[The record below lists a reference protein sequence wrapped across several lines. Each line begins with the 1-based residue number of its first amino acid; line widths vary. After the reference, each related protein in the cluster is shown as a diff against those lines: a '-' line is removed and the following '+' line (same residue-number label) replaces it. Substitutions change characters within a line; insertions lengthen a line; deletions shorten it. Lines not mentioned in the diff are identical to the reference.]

1 MTTST
6 WRRVLVA
13 CVVAGALGIA
23 TTASAHKPSDSYLAL
38 RVAGPDV
45 AGQWDIALRDLD
57 YAVGLDADADGAIT
71 WGEVRG
77 ASAAITAYA
86 FGHLAVAYGGE
97 RCLPRL
103 TELLIDEHG
112 DGAYAALRF
121 AATGCASAAEDS
133 AALTVTYD
141 LLFDLDPL
149 HRGLVRVTFTQPTE
163 LHASTGYDAERGTLD
178 TLLAHGTEVAILSPD
193 HPARTFAPRPAAT
206 STVAASFVR
215 DGVWHIWT
223 GYDHLLFL
231 LSLLLP
237 AVARREPDGWWCAP
251 SLRDA
256 LGHTVMV
263 VTAFTVAHSIT
274 LSLAALAVV
283 HVPARLVETLIAI
296 SVALAAANNLV
307 PVVPHT
313 RAWQLALGFGL
324 IHGFGFASVLG
335 DLELPRSALV
345 LSLVSFNLGVELGQ
359 LAVVV
364 ALLPLAFLAR
374 RTPAFRFGVMSAGSA
389 AVVLLA
395 LAWAGERALNLRI
408 F

>member
-1 MTTST
+1 MTTAT
-6 WRRVLVA
+6 WRFALIA
-13 CVVAGALGIA
+13 CVVAGILGVA
-23 TTASAHKPSDSYLAL
+23 ATASAHKPSDSYLAL
-38 RVAGPDV
+38 RISGPDV
-45 AGQWDIALRDLD
+45 TGQWDIALRDLD
-57 YAVGLDADADGAIT
+57 YALGLDADADGAIT

-77 ASAAITAYA
+77 ASPAITDYA
-86 FGHLAVAYGGE
+86 FSRLGLTYGGAP
-97 RCLPRL
+97 CQPRL
-103 TELLIDEHG
+103 TQLLADEHG
-112 DGAYAALRF
+112 DGGYAVLRF
-121 AATGCASAAEDS
+121 GADGCAAHGRDATD
-133 AALTVTYD
+133 LTVTYG

-149 HRGLVRVTFTQPTE
+149 HRGLVNVTFAPPTE
-163 LHASTGYDAERGTLD
+163 LHVSTGYDAERSTLD
-178 TLLAHGTEVAILSPD
+178 TLVAHGTEVAVLAPD
-193 HPARTFAPRPAAT
+193 HPTRTFTQRPAPAT
-206 STVAASFVR
+206 TVAASFVR

-237 AVARREPDGWWCAP
+237 AVARRERDGWWCAP

-256 LGHTVMV
+256 VRHTVMV

-274 LSLAALAVV
+274 LSLAALGVV
-283 HVPARLVETLIAI
+283 HLSARLVETLIAI

-307 PVVPHT
+307 PVVPHG

-335 DLELPRSALV
+335 ELELPRSALV

-359 LAVVV
+359 LAVVA

>member
-1 MTTST
+1 MTTAT
-6 WRRVLVA
+6 WRHV
-13 CVVAGALGIA
+13 VVAGVIA
-23 TTASAHKPSDSYLAL
+23 GVVGVPGTASAHKPSDSYLAF

-45 AGQWDIALRDLD
+45 TGQWDIALRDLD

-77 ASAAITAYA
+77 ASAAITDYA
-86 FGHLAVAYGGE
+86 FSRLGLTYGGAPC
-97 RCLPRL
+97 RPRL
-103 TELLIDEHG
+103 TQLLADQHG
-112 DGAYAALRF
+112 DAGYAVLRF
-121 AATGCASAAEDS
+121 GTDGCAAHGRDAAELS
-133 AALTVTYD
+133 VTYQ

-149 HRGLVRVTFTQPTE
+149 HRGLVNVTFAQPTE

-178 TLLAHGTEVAILSPD
+178 TLLAHGTEVAIFAPD
-193 HPARTFAPRPAAT
+193 HPTRTFTPRPAPT
-206 STVAASFVR
+206 STIAASFVR

-231 LSLLLP
+231 LALLLP
-237 AVARREPDGWWCAP
+237 AVARRERDGWWYAP

-256 LGHTVMV
+256 LRHTVMV

-274 LSLAALAVV
+274 LSLAALGVV
-283 HVPARLVETLIAI
+283 HLSARLVETSIAI
-296 SVALAAANNLV
+296 SVALAAANNIV

-324 IHGFGFASVLG
+324 VHGFGFASVLG
-335 DLELPRSALV
+335 ELELPRSALV
-345 LSLVSFNLGVELGQ
+345 LSLGSFNLGVELGQ
-359 LAVVV
+359 LVVV
-364 ALLPLAFLAR
+364 GALLPLAFLAR

-395 LAWAGERALNLRI
+395 LAWAGERALNLQI